1 MKKFITFPL
10 LIILSIFLFSVDMGS
25 SSINMVLDI
34 PSATSYSIGFTNMP
48 LNSISQTVSDKS
60 NISLISTISNDTVT
74 ASDDTTYLYWKIVS
88 NEKLFVKLRM
98 DNKLSNLSDPPEQ
111 RKTIDWKVS
120 NYDVNADKAEEPFE
134 LNSENSL
141 PQSVTLIEK
150 ASNTIQ
156 MYGSRRIVIS
166 SSLPINEFS
175 SYKAVEYSSNLIL
188 EVVTE

>member
-111 RKTIDWKVS
+111 RKTISRWA
-120 NYDVNADKAEEPFE
+120 VNIDSIP
-134 LNSENSL
+134 SEKL
-141 PQSVTLIEK
+141 P
-150 ASNTIQ
+150 
-156 MYGSRRIVIS
+156 
-166 SSLPINEFS
+166 
-175 SYKAVEYSSNLIL
+175 
-188 EVVTE
+188 